1 MKSPALPVIFLVAL
15 LVAGCGPSEPVA
27 HASASAPA
35 KHEHKAPHGG
45 TAVELGEEAFHLELV
60 AEEPGR
66 LSAYVLD
73 GEMENFIRIA
83 APTFEIVATVGGQKQ
98 PLVFRAL
105 ASTATGETVG
115 QTSHFSAQADWLRT
129 TPSFDAVLTSLEVRG
144 RTFAGVP
151 FNFSKGNDK

>member
-1 MKSPALPVIFLVAL
+1 MCSSDL
-15 LVAGCGPSEPVA
+15 
-27 HASASAPA
+27 ASASAPA